1 MGAPFGPLPP
11 YLSVLNGRGWRSA
24 MEHITHEP
32 YGNWQVFLWTLVAV
46 VILGLFICLFN
57 SENAATKFFLAR
69 ISKQKA
75 CRNTGHIY
83 CTLAVFPS
91 RIQVNALKRK
101 KAAAQSEKLLCAAV
115 VL

>member
-1 MGAPFGPLPP
+1 
-11 YLSVLNGRGWRSA
+11 
-24 MEHITHEP
+24 MEHITHKP
-32 YGNWQVFLWTLVAV
+32 YGNWQVLLWMLAAV
-46 VILGLFICLFN
+46 VISGVIYLPVQ

-91 RIQVNALKRK
+91 RLQVNALKRK

>member
-1 MGAPFGPLPP
+1 MNACGSSYLGIVYLP
-11 YLSVLNGRGWRSA
+11 V
-24 MEHITHEP
+24 
-32 YGNWQVFLWTLVAV
+32 Q
-46 VILGLFICLFN
+46 

-101 KAAAQSEKLLCAAV
+101 KQQHRVKNCSVLL
-115 VL
+115 LFFDSQ